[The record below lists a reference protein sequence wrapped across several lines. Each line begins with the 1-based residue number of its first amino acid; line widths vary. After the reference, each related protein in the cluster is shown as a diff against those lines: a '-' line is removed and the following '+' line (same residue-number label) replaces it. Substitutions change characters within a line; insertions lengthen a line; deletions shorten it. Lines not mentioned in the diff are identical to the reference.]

1 MEMEWFPKLYIMC
14 NSKQEPKRYEF
25 LLRHLPQRRIPMDK
39 VVFIE
44 GPWASEMTTETIF
57 KIYDPF
63 FHRLG
68 IENSLSFKS
77 NCLTKGELSL
87 INTFYKTIQIAS
99 EGEEICLIFES
110 DVILREDFIERLE
123 IVLKDD
129 SEWDYISLGE
139 GCGTRTGFDNSYF
152 QSQKLFQPGSPFP
165 FRCCDSM
172 LFRKS
177 FLKKLVPTFIPVR
190 ECLDWEL
197 DAQIIHHRGK
207 ALWAEPPLVEA
218 ATSRSRTASSLPG

>member
-1 MEMEWFPKLYIMC
+1 MDWFPKTYIMC

-25 LLRHLPQRRIPMDK
+25 LLRHLPERGVPMEK
-39 VVFIE
+39 VVFVE
-44 GPWASEMTTETIF
+44 GPWASEMTSEAIF

-68 IENSLSFKS
+68 VQNSLSFKS

-87 INTFYKTIQIAS
+87 INTFYKTIQLAC
-99 EGEEICLIFES
+99 EEEICLIFES

-123 IVLKDD
+123 IVLKND

-139 GCGTRTGFDNSYF
+139 GCGTRAGSNKSYF
-152 QSQKLFQPGSPFP
+152 HPTELFEASSPFP

-177 FLKKLVPTFIPVR
+177 FLEKLVQTFIPVR

-197 DAQIIHHRGK
+197 DGQIIYHKGK

>member
-1 MEMEWFPKLYIMC
+1 MEWFPKTYIMC

-25 LLRHLPQRRIPMDK
+25 LLRHLPARGVPMEK
-39 VVFIE
+39 VVFVE
-44 GPWASEMTTETIF
+44 GPWGSEMTSETIF

-68 IENSLSFKS
+68 IQNSMTYKS
-77 NCLTKGELSL
+77 NCLTRGELSL
-87 INTFYKTIQIAS
+87 INTFYKTIQLAS
-99 EGEEICLIFES
+99 NEEISLIFES

-139 GCGTRTGFDNSYF
+139 GCGTRAGSDSSYF
-152 QSQKLFQPGSPFP
+152 HPTQLLEPISQFT

-177 FLKKLVPTFIPVR
+177 FLEKLVQTFLPVR

-197 DAQIIHHRGK
+197 DIQLIYHKGK